1 LTLLSLF
8 LPKELLASNYATIL
22 IYHRFGDERYPS
34 TSVSLKDF
42 RKQMEYL
49 KKEGYRV
56 LPLKELYRI
65 VSSGKEIPPKTVVI
79 TIDDGYRTTMKAFE
93 ILKEYNFPFT
103 IFLYTEAV
111 GRYPDFLT
119 KEEIEELKKSG
130 LADFGNHLY
139 SHPDLATLRAKL
151 PLKEYLK
158 VLRREEELS
167 RKRFKE
173 LIGREPEFLAFP
185 YGSYDRISLSFFKGK
200 YKLLLSQDRGSYSGK
215 ENPIPRMA
223 VVGSLS
229 GFKRF
234 VRNLQ
239 VEPLPVVGHYPEIGL
254 LEENPVTVRFL
265 LKEPEKYENCF
276 IYTSENGWVK
286 TKKKGKIVE
295 SLSPLKIRRLKTR
308 IGIRCFNKKTG
319 RKAEFFFLA
328 INREKPRRAGQKN

>member
-1 LTLLSLF
+1 MF
-8 LPKELLASNYATIL
+8 LPKRLLATDNYATIL

-34 TSVSLKDF
+34 TSVSLQDF

-49 KKEGYRV
+49 KKNGYNVIHLR
-56 LPLKELYRI
+56 ELYKI
-65 VSSGKEIPPKTVVI
+65 VSSGKAIPPKTVVI

-93 ILKEYNFPFT
+93 ILKEYRFPFT
-103 IFLYTEAV
+103 VFLYMEAV

-119 KEEIEELKKSG
+119 KEELEELQKSG

-139 SHPDLATLRAKL
+139 SHPDLAVLRAKL
-151 PLKEYLK
+151 SPKEYLK
-158 VLRREEELS
+158 VLEKEEELS

-173 LIGREPEFLAFP
+173 LLGSEPEFFAFP
-185 YGSYDRISLSFFKGK
+185 YGSYDRLSVEFFKKKG

-215 ENPIPRMA
+215 EDPIPRMA

-229 GFKRF
+229 GFRNF

-239 VEPLPVVGHYPEIGL
+239 IEPLPVVSHYPEIGL

-265 LKEPEKYENCF
+265 LKEPEKYKNCS

-286 TKKKGKIVE
+286 AKKKGKVVE
-295 SLSPLKIRRLKTR
+295 SPFPLKIKRLKTR
-308 IGIRCFNKKTG
+308 IGIRCFNRETG

-328 INREKPRRAGQKN
+328 INGEKPRRAGQRKD